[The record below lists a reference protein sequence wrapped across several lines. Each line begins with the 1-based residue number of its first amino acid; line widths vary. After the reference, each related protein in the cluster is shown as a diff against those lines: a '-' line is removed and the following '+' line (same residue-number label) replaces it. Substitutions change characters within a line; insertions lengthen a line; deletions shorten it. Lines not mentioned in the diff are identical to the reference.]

1 MHNGI
6 GLATPRGTATNGF
19 VQRNL
24 AYRRDRVNKR
34 VTGYEEELEA
44 PKVRKP
50 NKEILEHQRKRNIE
64 LKLLEWA
71 EETKVYDNHTEDEAE
86 QLMADKR
93 KELTELQEQGKL
105 IMANDQAKETH
116 QRSAAKEKELERF
129 RQAMKIDRDYEP
141 GNAFNEEY
149 QQAKKNK
156 RYEQVLEREK
166 RKYLELKEGVK
177 AQPAERRRR
186 YSRSPPRRREYE
198 REERRYRKRSSSRSI
213 SPRSPPRSERRR
225 DDSRSPRRSRSRRDH
240 SSSPIRSED
249 SLSPVSR
256 RRRRDDSVSP
266 PRSERSSRK
275 RSRSRSRSPR
285 RYRSRGSPSPSEY
298 KRRRY
303 RSPSPR

>member
-1 MHNGI
+1 MG

-225 DDSRSPRRSRSRRDH
+225 DDSRSPRRSRSRRD
-240 SSSPIRSED
+240 
-249 SLSPVSR
+249 
-256 RRRRDDSVSP
+256 DSVSP
-266 PRSERSSRK
+266 PRSGRSSRK